1 MYIGNLSRIH
11 TEMNSDNSYNRLI
24 NGLSFTWKH
33 SVNLDFI
40 SVFILYDEYSE
51 KHIGWNVH
59 SENGK
64 NKK

>member
-1 MYIGNLSRIH
+1 
-11 TEMNSDNSYNRLI
+11 MNSDNSYNRLI
-24 NGLSFTWKH
+24 NGLSFAWKTLRKFGFH
-33 SVNLDFI
+33 F
-40 SVFILYDEYSE
+40 VFILYDEYSE